1 MPDLSIS
8 IVSHRQ
14 SSLVKSLL
22 DDIQRWCLNSSIEV
36 VLTINVD
43 EVILFDT
50 REYGFPIRV
59 IHNIVQKGFGENHNA
74 AFHLVTGNYYCLL
87 NPDVRLINNPFTRLI
102 EYASNRNVGLIA
114 PRVINKDGT
123 QEDSAR
129 KFPSIFEILR
139 KISGGKSAIHDTA
152 GLQVSNPDWVA
163 GMFMLF
169 PRDVFEKIGGF
180 DVRYFL
186 YYEDVD
192 LCARLTLSGYQV
204 VLCSSVTVIHDAR
217 RSSHK
222 NLRYLR
228 LHLTSMM
235 RFFSSS
241 VYRHLKHR
249 AES

>member
-1 MPDLSIS
+1 MPELSIS

-14 SSLVKSLL
+14 SSLIKSLL
-22 DDIQRWCLNSSIEV
+22 DDIQRWCSSSLIEV
-36 VLTINVD
+36 ILTINVD

-50 REYGFPIRV
+50 RDYGFPIRI

-74 AFHLVTGNYYCLL
+74 AFHLVTGNYYCVL
-87 NPDVRLINNPFTRLI
+87 NPDIRLINNPFTRLI
-102 EYASNRNVGLIA
+102 DYASNHNLGLIA
-114 PRVINKDGT
+114 PRVINKEGV

-129 KFPSIFEILR
+129 KFPSIIEILR
-139 KISGGKSAIHDTA
+139 KISGGKSAIHDTI

-180 DVRYFL
+180 DERYFL

-192 LCARLTLSGYQV
+192 LCARLTLLGYQV
-204 VLCSSVTVIHDAR
+204 ALCSSVTVIHDAR

-228 LHLTSMM
+228 LHLTSML

-241 VYRHLKHR
+241 VYRQLQR
-249 AES
+249 REGS